1 MPDAVIFG
9 AGGHGRE
16 VLDSCLAAEAE
27 DATDL
32 HVIGFI
38 DDDASS
44 HGSNVSNRPV
54 LGGIDWLRARVGSDI
69 RILVGVG
76 SPVVHRQIVL
86 RVADM
91 GFRFG
96 STTHPSVQVSPFARI
111 GEGTIISVNALV
123 MTGAH
128 IGRHVNVNTGVSIA
142 HDVVI
147 DDFVNL
153 APRVALAGNVHVG
166 TGSDIGIGAS
176 VIQGITIGEWAVVGA
191 GAVVIK
197 DVPANSLVAG
207 VPATVKK
214 QNDPGWHEIL

>member
-1 MPDAVIFG
+1 MPDAVIYG

-16 VLDSCLAAEAE
+16 VLDSCLAAA
-27 DATDL
+27 ASGTTDL

-44 HGSNVSNRPV
+44 HGNNVSDQPV
-54 LGGIDWLRARVGSDI
+54 LGGIAWLRARVGSNI

-96 STTHPSVQVSPFARI
+96 SITHPSVQVSPFARV

-128 IGRHVNVNTGVSIA
+128 IGRHVNVNTGASIA

-176 VIQGITIGEWAVVGA
+176 VLQGITIGEWAVIGA

>member
-1 MPDAVIFG
+1 MLDAVIFG

-16 VLDSCLAAEAE
+16 VLDSCIAAEAAG
-27 DATDL
+27 ATDL

-44 HGSNVSNRPV
+44 HGSIVSDHPV
-54 LGGIDWLRARVGSDI
+54 FGGIDWLRANAGSDV
-69 RILVGVG
+69 RVLVGVG

-91 GFRFG
+91 GFHFG
-96 STTHPSVQVSPFARI
+96 SIMHPSVRVSPFAKI
-111 GEGTIISVNALV
+111 GYGAIISVNALV
-123 MTGAH
+123 MTGAYL
-128 IGRHVNVNTGVSIA
+128 GRHVNVNTGVSIA

-147 DDFVNL
+147 DDFANL

-166 TGSDIGIGAS
+166 TGADIGIGAS
-176 VIQGITIGEWAVVGA
+176 IIQGITIGEWAVVGA
-191 GAVVIK
+191 GAVVIN
-197 DVPANSLVAG
+197 DVPANSIVTG

-214 QNDPGWHEIL
+214 WKEFGWHEI

>member
-1 MPDAVIFG
+1 MPDAVIYG

-16 VLDSCLAAEAE
+16 VLDSCLAAEA
-27 DATDL
+27 AGTTDL
-32 HVIGFI
+32 HVVGFI

-44 HGSNVSNRPV
+44 HGSNVSDQPV
-54 LGGIDWLRARVGSDI
+54 LGGTDWLRANAGRDVRV
-69 RILVGVG
+69 LVGVG
-76 SPVVHRQIVL
+76 SPVAHRQIVL
-86 RVADM
+86 RVAGM
-91 GFRFG
+91 GFLFG
-96 STTHPSVQVSPFARI
+96 SITHPSVEVSPFAEI
-111 GEGTIISVNALV
+111 GDGAIISVNALV
-123 MTGAH
+123 MTGSH

-147 DDFVNL
+147 DDFANL

-197 DVPANSLVAG
+197 DVPANSIVAG

-214 QNDPGWHEIL
+214 RNEPGWHEI

>member
-1 MPDAVIFG
+1 MPDAVIYG

-16 VLDSCLAAEAE
+16 VLDSCLAAETAG
-27 DATDL
+27 ATDL

-44 HGSNVSNRPV
+44 HGSNVSDRPV
-54 LGGIDWLRARVGSDI
+54 LGGTDWLRANAGGDV

-76 SPVVHRQIVL
+76 SPAVHRQIVL
-86 RVADM
+86 RVTDM
-91 GFRFG
+91 GYHFG
-96 STTHPSVQVSPFARI
+96 SITHPSVKVSPFAEI
-111 GEGTIISVNALV
+111 GNGVIISVNALV

-147 DDFVNL
+147 DDFANL

-197 DVPANSLVAG
+197 DVPANSIVAG

-214 QNDPGWHEIL
+214 RNEPGWHEI